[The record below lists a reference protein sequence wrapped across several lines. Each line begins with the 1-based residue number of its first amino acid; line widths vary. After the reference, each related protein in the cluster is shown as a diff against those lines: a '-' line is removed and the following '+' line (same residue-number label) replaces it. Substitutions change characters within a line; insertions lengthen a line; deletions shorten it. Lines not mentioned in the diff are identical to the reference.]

1 VRSPSAGEPDDLC
14 RATVL
19 CFVRLA
25 ALVSCLVG
33 AASNCVAQAPANG
46 QASVGEAT
54 APIAVVK
61 DLYAAFGRGDLQH
74 IEELL
79 SPEVVWTFHGPEH
92 LIPYAGVYKGKDGVR
107 QFFAAVAG
115 TIDVREIG
123 QRQFVQQGDTV
134 AVVGWERSVVRETGG
149 EFFANWLHLF
159 TIKDGHIAGFEE
171 FTDSAA
177 IVGALAPAEPE
188 RGKAYYTTCAGCHGT
203 DAQGNRGMHAPN
215 LTPLDAG
222 YLLRQLRHF
231 AHDIRGGAQDFYGWQ
246 MNGRAKALPD
256 DRALRDV
263 VAFIETLPK
272 THSPASAGGNATRG
286 AVLYAG
292 CASCHGSNGEGNTD
306 IPSPALAGLDDGYLI
321 EQLESY
327 VSGRRGAH
335 KDDAQGAQ
343 MRAAAVILES
353 DDARRDVVA
362 YIATL
367 PKGAGQPTH

>member
-1 VRSPSAGEPDDLC
+1 VKSCEGRHRVRAS
-14 RATVL
+14 RR
-19 CFVRLA
+19 VRLA
-25 ALVSCLVG
+25 TLLACLVG
-33 AASNCVAQAPANG
+33 ATSTCLARADTSAQVPASER
-46 QASVGEAT
+46 ASPTEL
-54 APIAVVK
+54 VK
-61 DLYAAFGRGDLQH
+61 VLYTAFGRGDLQR
-74 IEELL
+74 IEGLL
-79 SPEVVWTFHGPEH
+79 SPDVVWTFHGPEH

-134 AVVGWERSVVRETGG
+134 AVVGWERSVAHETGG

-159 TIKDGHIAGFEE
+159 TIRDGHIAGFEE

-177 IVGALAPAEPE
+177 IVGALTPADPE

-203 DAQGNRGMHAPN
+203 EAQGNRGMHAPN
-215 LTPLDAG
+215 LTPLDAA

-272 THSPASAGGNATRG
+272 THSAASAGGNAARG
-286 AVLYAG
+286 QALYAV

-306 IPSPALAGLDDGYLI
+306 IPAPALAGLDDVYLI

-343 MRAAAVILES
+343 MRAAALTLES
-353 DDARRDVVA
+353 NVARRDVVA

-367 PKGAGQPTH
+367 PKGAGPAPH

>member
-1 VRSPSAGEPDDLC
+1 VRAVHGHH
-14 RATVL
+14 RVL
-19 CFVRLA
+19 ASGWLRLTTLLA
-25 ALVSCLVG
+25 CLVG
-33 AASNCVAQAPANG
+33 VASTCLAGAATGAPAIPT
-46 QASVGEAT
+46 E
-54 APIAVVK
+54 VVK

-74 IEELL
+74 IEGLL

-92 LIPYAGVYKGKDGVR
+92 LIPYAGVFKGREGVR

-115 TIDVREIG
+115 TIDVHEIG

-134 AVVGWERSVVRETGG
+134 AVVGWERSMARDTGG
-149 EFFANWLHLF
+149 EFRANWLHLF
-159 TIKDGHIAGFEE
+159 TLEDGHITTFEE
-171 FTDSAA
+171 FTDTAA
-177 IVGALAPAEPE
+177 IAGALAPADPE

-203 DAQGNRGMHAPN
+203 AAQGNRGMHAPN

-231 AHDIRGGAQDFYGWQ
+231 ANDIRGGAQDFYGWQ

-272 THSPASAGGNATRG
+272 THSPASAGGNASRG
-286 AVLYAG
+286 QAFYAG
-292 CASCHGSNGEGNTD
+292 CASCHGSNGEGNTT
-306 IPSPALAGLDDGYLI
+306 IPAPPLAGLDDWYLV

-327 VSGRRGAH
+327 GSGRRGAH
-335 KDDAQGAQ
+335 KEDVQGAQ
-343 MRAAAVILES
+343 MRAPALVLASEN
-353 DDARRDVVA
+353 ARRDVAA

-367 PKGAGQPTH
+367 SKDAGPSTH

>member
-1 VRSPSAGEPDDLC
+1 VKSWVGRQRVLASRWLPL
-14 RATVL
+14 ATL
-19 CFVRLA
+19 LA
-25 ALVSCLVG
+25 CLVG
-33 AASNCVAQAPANG
+33 ATSNCLAQADTSAQVPA
-46 QASVGEAT
+46 SKSAT
-54 APIAVVK
+54 PTEVVK

-74 IEELL
+74 IEDLL
-79 SPEVVWTFHGPEH
+79 SPDVVWTFHGPEH

-107 QFFAAVAG
+107 QFFAAIAD
-115 TIDVREIG
+115 TIEVREIG
-123 QRQFVQQGDTV
+123 QRRFVQQGDTV
-134 AVVGWERSVVRETGG
+134 AVVGWERSMAHETGG

-159 TIKDGHIAGFEE
+159 TIRDGHIAGFEE

-177 IVGALAPAEPE
+177 IVGALAPADPQ

-203 DAQGNRGMHAPN
+203 EAQGNRGMHAPN
-215 LTPLDAG
+215 LTPLDAA

-272 THSPASAGGNATRG
+272 TRSPARAGGNAVRG
-286 AVLYAG
+286 QALYAG
-292 CASCHGSNGEGNTD
+292 CAGCHGSNGEGNTD
-306 IPSPALAGLDDGYLI
+306 IPAPALAGLDDVYLI

-327 VSGRRGAH
+327 VSGLRGAH
-335 KDDAQGAQ
+335 KDDARGAQ
-343 MRAAAVILES
+343 MRAAAVILKS

-367 PKGAGQPTH
+367 PKAAGPSTHRS